1 MTTSVQRPTGRF
13 VGLWLAFGAAMA
25 MGSAAAA
32 MKALGATGLPAV
44 NVVQARLLV
53 AAAALM
59 AVALVVRRGRVRV
72 ARRDWWLVGAYGV
85 VSLAANQLVFMMS
98 LARLSVGVAL
108 LLEYLAPMLVALWV
122 RFVRREP
129 VSGLVWVGI
138 VGTLL
143 GLGMVA
149 RVWAGF
155 ALDGV
160 GFVLGL
166 LAAVTMATRFVLA
179 DRGLRRQDPLVLA
192 AWGTTVSAGA
202 LLLTGTVAPFPVDAL
217 TQEVDLNGI
226 AVPVVLLVAWVGLVG
241 TAGGVLLAVAAQRL
255 LAPTSTSLVVS
266 LEVVVGAALAYAV
279 LGESLA
285 GVQVLG
291 GVVMLAGVA
300 VAQVAIAR
308 GPVTPF
314 AVSVDAVVHRV
325 GRDRGGHGA
334 QLGKQAGLAGE
345 QHPHQPQPVDG
356 GGQLEQPLAVADR
369 EQAVG
374 GEHVRECARLDVGF
388 RLGPLARLPGGGA
401 VAAVG
406 GPGRGGQDAGELADR
421 GVVGGVVGE
430 VFHRAHQVGLRVGVQ
445 VEQPEAAGAAGD
457 DVETAVG
464 QSFDV
469 AQLRRAA
476 DAV

>member
-32 MKALGATGLPAV
+32 MKALGTTGLPAV

-85 VSLAANQLVFMMS
+85 ISLAANQVAFTMS
-98 LARLSVGVAL
+98 LSRLSVGVAL
-108 LLEYLAPMLVALWV
+108 LLEYLAPVLVALWV

-143 GLGMVA
+143 GLGMVGQ
-149 RVWAGF
+149 VWAGF

-217 TQEVDLNGI
+217 TEEVDLNGI
-226 AVPVVLLVAWVGLVG
+226 PVPVVLLVAWVGLVG

-279 LGESLA
+279 LGEAL
-285 GVQVLG
+285 
-291 GVVMLAGVA
+291 A

-308 GPVTPF
+308 GPATPF

-334 QLGKQAGLAGE
+334 ELGEQAGLAGE
-345 QHPHQPQPVDG
+345 QHPHQPQPFDG

-430 VFHRAHQVGLRVGVQ
+430 VLHGAHQVGLRVGVQ

-457 DVETAVG
+457 DVEAAVG
-464 QSFDV
+464 
-469 AQLRRAA
+469 
-476 DAV
+476 